1 MSKHS
6 GILSILL
13 PKFIKDKM
21 DKFGG
26 NNRALAEDQGE
37 VTILFCDIMD
47 FDKMIKIEGKR
58 VVQIL
63 DNIFRGWDQY
73 AASHGCQKIE
83 VRVVV

>member
-26 NNRALAEDQGE
+26 NNRALAED
-37 VTILFCDIMD
+37 
-47 FDKMIKIEGKR
+47 
-58 VVQIL
+58 
-63 DNIFRGWDQY
+63 
-73 AASHGCQKIE
+73 
-83 VRVVV
+83 